1 MKRSRSGGGVEY
13 TTVLEIRGP
22 LLVVDRVTRVAY
34 DELVEVETPS
44 GESRLGRVLEVG
56 EGKAIVQVFEGTSG
70 LSIEGVKA
78 RFLGDTMKL
87 GVSEELLGRVFD
99 GLGRPIDGL
108 PPPPAEDYRDIS
120 GEPINPEQR
129 EYPSDFIQT
138 GISAIDVMNS
148 LVRGQ
153 KLPVFSGPGLT
164 HNILA
169 AQIARQ
175 AVVPGK
181 EEEFAVIFAA
191 LGVQNDEARFFRRS
205 LEESGAMGRSAL
217 FLNLADDPA
226 VERIITP
233 RVALTL
239 AEFLAFERDYNI
251 LVIITDMTN
260 YCFAGDT
267 ELIFADGTVREIGA
281 FVEEAHLK
289 AAQAL
294 RPVSSVVSAGKGMAL
309 LSYVTPRELA
319 HGSVLSW
326 DGFSL
331 RECRIQAVEKIVAP
345 RRLLLLRTRSGASL
359 KVTPD
364 QRLLVDTLSGPELV
378 RAERIRPGD
387 ELYSVERLEF
397 RTERIPLLR
406 LLAEREPERFFVH
419 LRDDRV
425 ERALEGKYGSLS
437 EACRRLNLSYER
449 VTDSHAKRRYR
460 LDEFL
465 RVVEDLGW
473 DVAEATALVD
483 HMTADGKQRV
493 RLREAYVTPDLTR
506 LLGMVLSDGTVNVS
520 DGQGAYYVSFS
531 NRSRELVETFI
542 DLFRRVFDGPEPQ
555 VHENSNGVTIV
566 RFNSLIA
573 ARILLNLAKL
583 GTPEELLRLLTLE
596 EDHIAAFI
604 AGYINGDGSVARG
617 GRAVRIA
624 TRSRMRASRIQ
635 LLLKRLG
642 VPSVIQERRSRS
654 SFSGREVYDVVVTG
668 PISLERLGGLVRPS
682 HPGKRWAISVGG
694 SRTTAERFYLGPRV
708 VGQLLRRLR
717 ERYGLMQEDIGPSSM
732 VSQVENLRRRVCR
745 STLSGWLRSLEEKAR
760 PDDPD
765 LFALRQLIYGNYV
778 LDEVVSVEEI
788 EPFEEYVY
796 DLTVEGTHKLLVAN
810 GIIASNCEALR
821 EISAAREEVPGRK
834 GYPGYMYSDLAS
846 IYERAGRIK
855 GKKGTITQMPILTM
869 PSDDI
874 THPVP
879 DLTGYITE
887 GQIVL
892 SRDLHRKGIYP
903 PINVLM
909 SLSRLMG
916 PGVIAPKKTRPDHGD
931 VSNQLYASYSR
942 AVQLRSL
949 AEIVGK
955 SSLSAQDIK
964 LIEFGDL
971 FENRF
976 LRQGVD
982 ENRSLDESL
991 SIAWEILSTLPE
1003 DSLTKIKPEFIKQY
1017 YKKAG

>member
-1 MKRSRSGGGVEY
+1 MEY
-13 TTVLEIRGP
+13 TTVREIRGP
-22 LLVVDRVTRVAY
+22 LLVVDRVVGVSY

-44 GESRLGRVLEVG
+44 GETRLGRVLEVG

-78 RFLGDTMKL
+78 RFLGETMKL

-260 YCFAGDT
+260 YC
-267 ELIFADGTVREIGA
+267 
-281 FVEEAHLK
+281 
-289 AAQAL
+289 
-294 RPVSSVVSAGKGMAL
+294 
-309 LSYVTPRELA
+309 
-319 HGSVLSW
+319 
-326 DGFSL
+326 
-331 RECRIQAVEKIVAP
+331 
-345 RRLLLLRTRSGASL
+345 
-359 KVTPD
+359 
-364 QRLLVDTLSGPELV
+364 
-378 RAERIRPGD
+378 
-387 ELYSVERLEF
+387 
-397 RTERIPLLR
+397 
-406 LLAEREPERFFVH
+406 
-419 LRDDRV
+419 
-425 ERALEGKYGSLS
+425 
-437 EACRRLNLSYER
+437 
-449 VTDSHAKRRYR
+449 
-460 LDEFL
+460 
-465 RVVEDLGW
+465 
-473 DVAEATALVD
+473 
-483 HMTADGKQRV
+483 
-493 RLREAYVTPDLTR
+493 
-506 LLGMVLSDGTVNVS
+506 
-520 DGQGAYYVSFS
+520 
-531 NRSRELVETFI
+531 
-542 DLFRRVFDGPEPQ
+542 
-555 VHENSNGVTIV
+555 
-566 RFNSLIA
+566 
-573 ARILLNLAKL
+573 
-583 GTPEELLRLLTLE
+583 
-596 EDHIAAFI
+596 
-604 AGYINGDGSVARG
+604 
-617 GRAVRIA
+617 
-624 TRSRMRASRIQ
+624 
-635 LLLKRLG
+635 
-642 VPSVIQERRSRS
+642 
-654 SFSGREVYDVVVTG
+654 
-668 PISLERLGGLVRPS
+668 
-682 HPGKRWAISVGG
+682 
-694 SRTTAERFYLGPRV
+694 
-708 VGQLLRRLR
+708 
-717 ERYGLMQEDIGPSSM
+717 
-732 VSQVENLRRRVCR
+732 
-745 STLSGWLRSLEEKAR
+745 
-760 PDDPD
+760 
-765 LFALRQLIYGNYV
+765 
-778 LDEVVSVEEI
+778 
-788 EPFEEYVY
+788 
-796 DLTVEGTHKLLVAN
+796 
-810 GIIASNCEALR
+810 EALR

-955 SSLSAQDIK
+955 SSLSPQDIK

-1017 YKKAG
+1017 YRKAG